1 MDVYKWWLEGR
12 WVDMAIWVVMYE
24 WAIGGWMFYK
34 EVGAENDF
42 VCSS

>member
-1 MDVYKWWLEGR
+1 MDVYKWMVGGKMGR
-12 WVDMAIWVVMYE
+12 YGHIVVVFE